1 MDDPCWVQRRNR
13 LRLATVLPKPRQAQ
27 SHFNL
32 NLHWPEATATAPRR
46 LQEAAAQAAR
56 IRKDK
61 TDARDDASTR
71 LVASMEV
78 RSEGR
83 MTPLGHDMSE
93 TLAQEMAEWS
103 VPMTKEDME
112 DMEEEEEEEEE
123 EVSDDIKEAKEDSS
137 EVRIYFGERL
147 NFKGFVATGID
158 VNIAVSRA
166 NETWGPSWSMDL
178 IMRSAGQPCVL
189 EVEEEEK
196 EADDDEEEARRP
208 VLSFLASFNSGPG
221 AYCAA
226 AWYDAWDRDH
236 IVEFTEAEEENPSP
250 ASPCETLEDFLNLEP
265 SLPPDSKL
273 SEQHAKDFSTR
284 LTPDASGDV
293 QQDFAEC
300 LGMRSQDLDTSL
312 CQSFCTS
319 KGLDLSGIVGG
330 KECRCGASRLNRAV
344 WMGGDPRPGL
354 LLPSEPM
361 SECRTEHRE
370 SCPMRVYRLRGPFP
384 SFGVP
389 PTHLQLSAQDISY
402 MDSIVSGGTRDVP
415 KESSPDPDLASPS
428 ATAPS
433 LVTWDYRPPGFLR
446 PCDGYGSCGAVP
458 NWRLR
463 SSNTSGEWEEV
474 AFVHYYFEVNTDQ
487 TRKEAFR
494 EATATYH
501 RWTCIRFVEVE
512 RSFTGA
518 KLGVGNYDSMSCN
531 ARAGYSSYWNRFN
544 LGSCMNL
551 NHMGEI
557 LHNLGHVLGM
567 LDEQKRPDAARNVW
581 GHGPHLQVFWD
592 NVPTNWRPYIFN
604 PVEDAYTGSATRNPW
619 AGNYAP
625 YDFDSIMHF
634 HPMLFGSQIY
644 ETIPSVQMRNVG
656 QRNSLSEGDI
666 LQLLGARE
674 GYESAAGM
682 AR

>member
-1 MDDPCWVQRRNR
+1 MSRE
-13 LRLATVLPKPRQAQ
+13 L
-27 SHFNL
+27 
-32 NLHWPEATATAPRR
+32 EATGVGEYSFRHFLGLELEGTGAGEYRDPTFLVVVPAF
-46 LQEAAAQAAR
+46 LVVVLAR
-56 IRKDK
+56 
-61 TDARDDASTR
+61 
-71 LVASMEV
+71 
-78 RSEGR
+78 
-83 MTPLGHDMSE
+83 
-93 TLAQEMAEWS
+93 
-103 VPMTKEDME
+103 
-112 DMEEEEEEEEE
+112 
-123 EVSDDIKEAKEDSS
+123 
-137 EVRIYFGERL
+137 
-147 NFKGFVATGID
+147 
-158 VNIAVSRA
+158 
-166 NETWGPSWSMDL
+166 
-178 IMRSAGQPCVL
+178 
-189 EVEEEEK
+189 
-196 EADDDEEEARRP
+196 
-208 VLSFLASFNSGPG
+208 
-221 AYCAA
+221 
-226 AWYDAWDRDH
+226 
-236 IVEFTEAEEENPSP
+236 
-250 ASPCETLEDFLNLEP
+250 
-265 SLPPDSKL
+265 
-273 SEQHAKDFSTR
+273 EQHAKDFSTR

-330 KECRCGASRLNRAV
+330 K
-344 WMGGDPRPGL
+344 
-354 LLPSEPM
+354 
-361 SECRTEHRE
+361 
-370 SCPMRVYRLRGPFP
+370 
-384 SFGVP
+384 
-389 PTHLQLSAQDISY
+389 
-402 MDSIVSGGTRDVP
+402 
-415 KESSPDPDLASPS
+415 
-428 ATAPS
+428 
-433 LVTWDYRPPGFLR
+433 
-446 PCDGYGSCGAVP
+446 
-458 NWRLR
+458 
-463 SSNTSGEWEEV
+463 
-474 AFVHYYFEVNTDQ
+474 VHYYFEVNTDQ

-666 LQLLGARE
+666 LQLLDS
-674 GYESAAGM
+674 Y
-682 AR
+682 